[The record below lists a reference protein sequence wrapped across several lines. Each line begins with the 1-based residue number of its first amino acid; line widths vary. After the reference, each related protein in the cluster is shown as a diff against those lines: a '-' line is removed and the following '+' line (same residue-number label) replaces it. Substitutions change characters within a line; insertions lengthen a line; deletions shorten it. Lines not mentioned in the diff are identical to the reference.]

1 MSLQSSRRGFT
12 LIELLIVIA
21 IIGILSAT
29 ILVALN
35 TARSKGVDASIRS
48 ELSQARKQAELYVGE
63 NNQSY
68 ANVCTDTTVNGVKSI
83 YDTIEKI
90 ALTNKYTLNINNLT
104 GGANKVTCNDSV
116 REWAAEVPLKSTTGF
131 FCVDWRGKATTTVSS
146 TVASGDTKCE

>member
-1 MSLQSSRRGFT
+1 MRLSSRRGFT

-35 TARSKGVDASIRS
+35 TARNKGADAAIKKD
-48 ELSQARKQAELYVGE
+48 LSQARRQAELYVDA
-63 NNQSY
+63 NSQSY
-68 ANVCTDTTVNGVKSI
+68 ANVCTDTTVNGEKSI
-83 YDTIEKI
+83 YDILENI
-90 ALTNKYTLNINNLT
+90 AINNNYTLNLNNLT
-104 GGANKVTCNDSV
+104 GGANKVTCNDAV
-116 REWAAEVPLKSTTGF
+116 REWAAEAPLKSGAGY